1 MRPSR
6 FRLPMAPALAL
17 ACLLMATTAP
27 HPAAA
32 QATQMHGAFS
42 LNLLSP
48 AQRADVMK
56 RVDSYALVEVFLRA
70 CGRPPALESRF
81 RRAAAGCIQPQTIT
95 TLTGQYRRALSARG
109 GLRWDCRSANGR
121 RMIARSEHAIRLT
134 FTDLNRLCRRG

>member
-6 FRLPMAPALAL
+6 FRLPIAPALAL
-17 ACLLMATTAP
+17 AGLLMAATAP

-42 LNLLSP
+42 LDLLSP
-48 AQRADVMK
+48 AQRTDVMK

-81 RRAAAGCIQPQTIT
+81 RRAAAGCIQPQTIP

-121 RMIARSEHAIRLT
+121 RM
-134 FTDLNRLCRRG
+134 